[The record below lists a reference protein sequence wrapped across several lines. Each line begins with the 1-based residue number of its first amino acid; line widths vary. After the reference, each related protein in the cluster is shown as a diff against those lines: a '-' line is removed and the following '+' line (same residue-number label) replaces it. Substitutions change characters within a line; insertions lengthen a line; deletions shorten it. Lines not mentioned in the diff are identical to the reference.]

1 MAVGMAQKAKGSPC
15 KPKDPSSIS
24 GNHVDLITCASNLG
38 AEEAETGESLE
49 TTDQSVC
56 YSW

>member
-1 MAVGMAQKAKGSPC
+1 MAQKAKGSPC
-15 KPKDPSSIS
+15 KPKDPSSIP
-24 GNHVDLITCASNLG
+24 GNRVDLITCASNLG
-38 AEEAETGESLE
+38 TEEAETGESME